1 MTGDRFTY
9 CVEMHLPHRAA
20 EIRGSLA
27 EALHR
32 SDRRIGVVTGGNE
45 DGMHLS
51 VLTPGRDERA
61 ARDHALRLTSAALE
75 TLDRANLLA
84 GLEVRGVTPLRVR
97 PGGVRRVAAPSSLAY
112 REVSIPDGRVLS
124 AACEGPL
131 GEWVVFL
138 TDAPERVLTGRG
150 LPSVLHELF
159 EFDWGKP
166 RPWIRGVIEEL
177 AGQPTRH
184 GIRYA
189 CPCCDQLTLR
199 DPPPGTYAICRAC
212 RWEDDNAQFR
222 EPDLPGG
229 ASRISLRTARENF
242 ARYGH
247 SEPNRPN
254 PPRPGPE
261 FLRIKAEVH
270 RRLGRDPTNDE
281 IEDFLFARARR
292 RSSPER

>member
-1 MTGDRFTY
+1 
-9 CVEMHLPHRAA
+9 
-20 EIRGSLA
+20 
-27 EALHR
+27 
-32 SDRRIGVVTGGNE
+32 
-45 DGMHLS
+45 MHLS

-75 TLDRANLLA
+75 TRRPRANLLA

-112 REVSIPDGRVLS
+112 REASIPDGRVLS

-199 DPPPGTYAICRAC
+199 ASAARHLRHLPGLQVGRRQRAVPRAQTCRAAPAAWSAC
-212 RWEDDNAQFR
+212 AQPVR
-222 EPDLPGG
+222 T
-229 ASRISLRTARENF
+229 SRAT
-242 ARYGH
+242 GH

-261 FLRIKAEVH
+261 FLRIKAEAH